1 MQSHLP
7 SQALTL
13 ACAGVSARLSSAIAE
28 AVSVEWAERPA
39 STRQV
44 VASLLARRYMLD
56 KSRASLAFK
65 LGTNAA
71 RGPRPMI
78 RMPHLWKDGA
88 RRRVNVTPIG
98 TSAAE
103 RAVRPVRPPW
113 RACGGHALHHL
124 SGNFRIPVSKRWL
137 LCFRAGNAAPMLSTK
152 DFDLRQRTRAA
163 LHLDI

>member
-1 MQSHLP
+1 MQSHWP

-13 ACAGVSARLSSAIAE
+13 ACACVSARLSSAIAE
-28 AVSVEWAERPA
+28 AVLVEWADRPTSA
-39 STRQV
+39 RQV
-44 VASLLARRYMLD
+44 VASNPTRSYMLD
-56 KSRASLAFK
+56 NSRASLAFK
-65 LGTNAA
+65 SGTKAA

-124 SGNFRIPVSKRWL
+124 SGGFRILVSKRWL
-137 LCFRAGNAAPMLSTK
+137 LCFHAGNAAPVLATK
-152 DFDLRQRTRAA
+152 DVDLRQRTRAA